1 MSCEKSLTCAQ
12 LPATLQAMSA
22 ASWLVAALRSALC
35 ARRDLLLEIPA
46 LRRRVSIRSRTS
58 RRVRRADRLLCQH
71 LSPWWREALVLVEPA
86 TVAHWHREGFRGCW
100 SRRSRRRPGR
110 PCIDSQLR
118 ALIRRMATENGLW
131 GIPRVHGELL

>member
-12 LPATLQAMSA
+12 LPAILQAMSA

-35 ARRDLLLEIPA
+35 ARRDVLLEILA
-46 LRRRVSIRSRTS
+46 LRHQVGVLGRSDRRFRPS
-58 RRVRRADRLLCQH
+58 DRLLCQH

-118 ALIRRMATENGLW
+118 AFIRRITAEN
-131 GIPRVHGELL
+131 